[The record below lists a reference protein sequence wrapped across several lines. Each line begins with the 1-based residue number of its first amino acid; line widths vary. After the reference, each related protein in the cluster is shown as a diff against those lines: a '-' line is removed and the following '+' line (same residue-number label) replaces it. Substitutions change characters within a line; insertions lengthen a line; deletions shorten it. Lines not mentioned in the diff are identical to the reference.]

1 MLSDGIIELIEVNP
15 AQAQELAE
23 GRCPLP
29 AVADYPHVDTAAAA
43 RMARGVFEIDNWT
56 PGFGMHV
63 VRHIVDQLV
72 VGDVG
77 FHAPP
82 DERGVVEIGYGLAP
96 SARGQGL
103 ASRAVRL
110 LVESALARPNV
121 AHVIAE
127 TTLDNPASVRVLE
140 ACGFALIATRGRGVR
155 YRYPSPVA

>member
-1 MLSDGIIELIEVNP
+1 MLSDGTVTLIEVNP

-29 AVADYPHVDTAAAA
+29 CLADYPHADTAAAA
-43 RMARGVFEIDNWT
+43 RMARGSFEIDNWT
-56 PGFGMHV
+56 PGFGMHLIG
-63 VRHIVDQLV
+63 RVDDGLV

-96 SARGQGL
+96 SARGRGL

-110 LVESALARPNV
+110 LIADALARPNV
-121 AHVIAE
+121 AHVLAE
-127 TTLDNPASVRVLE
+127 TSLDNPASVRVLE
-140 ACGFALIATRGRGVR
+140 ACGFARIATRGRDVR
-155 YRYPSPVA
+155 YRYPGR